1 MPARRIPTP
10 ESPMPP
16 TSAPARLVLA
26 SASPRR
32 QALLAQI
39 GIAPDAVAP
48 ADVDETPERGE
59 TPRRLALRLAEA
71 KAAAGALGQADAFV
85 LAADTVV
92 AVGRRVLPKAETE
105 AEARACL
112 ALLSGRAHRVLTGV
126 AVRAPD
132 GRTATR
138 LVETRVVFKRLAAGE
153 TAAYLASGEWRG
165 KAGGYAVQGL
175 AGAFVLSL
183 QGSYSGVVGLP
194 LYETR
199 CLLEGLGWR
208 GGALG

>member
-1 MPARRIPTP
+1 
-10 ESPMPP
+10 MPP
-16 TSAPARLVLA
+16 TLATARLVLA

-39 GIAPDAVAP
+39 GIRPDAVAP
-48 ADVDETPERGE
+48 ADVDETPARGE
-59 TPRRLALRLAEA
+59 IPRRLALRLAEA
-71 KAAAGALGQADAFV
+71 KAAAGAAAAPGAFV

-105 AEARACL
+105 SQAQACL
-112 ALLSGRAHRVLTGV
+112 ALLSGRAHRVLTGL

-132 GRTATR
+132 GRAASR
-138 LVETRVVFKRLAAGE
+138 LVETRVVFKRLAASE
-153 TAAYLASGEWRG
+153 VAAYLASGEWRG

-175 AGAFVLSL
+175 AGAFVLEL